1 MKFLFHNRGDIRRLL
16 GINQDFPPMANLDK
30 GVRIIGAL
38 TGYGQGILLENTG
51 QCIGSRRLMGYS
63 AKFVKF

>member
-1 MKFLFHNRGDIRRLL
+1 
-16 GINQDFPPMANLDK
+16 MANLDR
-30 GVRIIGAL
+30 GARIIGLL

-51 QCIGSRRLMGYS
+51 PFIGSRRLMGYS